1 MRALDFNNYEF
12 RFQKRDEKIF
22 IFDEI
27 RRRFMLNTPE
37 ECVRQHVVKFLLL
50 EKGFPK
56 SLINVEKLL
65 KVNDMPKRY
74 DVVVFEPS
82 GKIQLLVECKAPEII
97 ITQETFDQIAR
108 YNLALDAK
116 YLMVTN
122 GLKHYFC
129 QMDNDAKRY
138 VFLKEIPDY
147 HNPEI
152 N

>member
-1 MRALDFNNYEF
+1 MRELDFNRYNF
-12 RFQKRDEKIF
+12 RFQKKEDSIY

-37 ECVRQHVVKFLLL
+37 EWVRQNVVKFLNV

-56 SLINVEKLL
+56 SHINVERLL
-65 KVNDMPKRY
+65 KVNGIAKRY
-74 DVVVFEPS
+74 DVVVFEKT
-82 GKIQLLVECKAPEII
+82 GKINLLVECKAPEVEIS
-97 ITQETFDQIAR
+97 QNTFDQIAR

-129 QMDNDAKRY
+129 QMDNVEKRY
-138 VFLKEIPDY
+138 VFLREIPDY
-147 HNPEI
+147 KKLEVK
-152 N
+152 